1 MPGQIK
7 IDDGAGNYTILTN
20 AGSLGSDKTITIPN
34 TTGTMALTSDIS
46 AGGLS
51 VADQWILTADAAFNG
66 DITSNLARSTEA
78 SLAPTIGSGVSESS
92 GIFTFP
98 ETGIYKISVQA
109 QSIVNNSYGDLTMYI
124 NTTTDN
130 FSTTDNAARILIYE
144 NNGVAYDTSYASVL
158 FDVTDTTTH
167 KVKFTIS
174 GWTNAAEKFLGNT
187 QQAYTAFQFLK
198 IGET

>member
-1 MPGQIK
+1 MSSELKVDTISEKTTASGVT
-7 IDDGAGNYTILTN
+7 IDGVLVKDGEVDGVDVSA
-20 AGSLGSDKTITIPN
+20 ITQGI
-34 TTGTMALTSDIS
+34 T
-46 AGGLS
+46 
-51 VADQWILTADAAFNG
+51 VADQWILTADDAFNG

-109 QSIVNNSYGDLTMYI
+109 QSIVQNSYGDLTMYI
-124 NTTTDN
+124 KTTTDN

-144 NNGVAYDTSYASVL
+144 GNGTAYDTSYASVL

>member
-144 NNGVAYDTSYASVL
+144 SNGVAYDTSYASVL
-158 FDVTDTTTH
+158 FDVTNTTTH

>member
-1 MPGQIK
+1 MPGSIK
-7 IDDGAGNYTILTN
+7 IDDGSGNYTILTN
-20 AGSLGSDKTITIPN
+20 GGSLGSDKTITIPN
-34 TTGTMALTSDIS
+34 TTGTLALTSDITS
-46 AGGLS
+46 GLA

-66 DITSNLARSTEA
+66 DITSNLARSSET

-98 ETGIYKISVQA
+98 STGIYKISVQA
-109 QSIVNNSYGDLTMYI
+109 QSQHSNSYGDLTMYI

-130 FSTTDNAARILIYE
+130 YSTTDNAARILVYE
-144 NNGVAYDTSYASVL
+144 SNGTAYDTSYASVL

-174 GWTNAAEKFLGNT
+174 GWTNAAEKFMGNS
-187 QQAYTAFQFLK
+187 QQSYTSFQFLK
-198 IGET
+198 IGDT